1 MPNLKDKRESALSA
15 VRFSS
20 LTMQR
25 WTTAMRL
32 DTSGES
38 STSPAT
44 LEKVES
50 FAGLVDELEELI
62 LQSGSETS

>member
-25 WTTAMRL
+25 WIIAMKL
-32 DTSGES
+32 DTSEEYF
-38 STSPAT
+38 TNLAT
-44 LEKVES
+44 LEKVE
-50 FAGLVDELEELI
+50 FLAGLVDAQEELI
-62 LQSGSETS
+62 LQSGSGTS